1 MNEMGAGGR
10 QAGGAFTAWMA
21 QRPGALNESVSSS
34 WGIILEL
41 ALLGFRKH

>member
-1 MNEMGAGGR
+1 MHELGAGGR

-21 QRPGALNESVSSS
+21 QRPALNESVSSS